1 MLQLVANLTFSW
13 KSNHKLKICLLLT
26 GVPCEMLLNGY
37 SWCVCDL
44 TEAVCVRFTGKTAE
58 WEWCSF
64 KTWWMTDQNPSCRI
78 TSFLCIF
85 KSRFQN
91 KLLFCSLVGDS
102 DNSATQDIIARGANP
117 GILGQG
123 REHAEITNYTP
134 LYEACA
140 RWKLLDK
147 GTTNHSNK
155 SILCVNCTASELGR

>member
-1 MLQLVANLTFSW
+1 MYNSRG
-13 KSNHKLKICLLLT
+13 SLKICLLLT
-26 GVPCEMLLNGY
+26 GVLCEMLLNGY

-102 DNSATQDIIARGANP
+102 DNSATRDIIARGSNP
-117 GILGQG
+117 GIIGQG
-123 REHAEITNYTP
+123 REHLFKELLRNLRRDNKLYSSIRGLCEMKIALQRNY
-134 LYEACA
+134 
-140 RWKLLDK
+140 
-147 GTTNHSNK
+147 K
-155 SILCVNCTASELGR
+155 S